1 MRLKWLLEPHFE
13 RPCMLP
19 EFGVYTYNIVVYDR
33 ASQIICGEG
42 PDF

>member
-1 MRLKWLLEPHFE
+1 MRLKWLLEPYFE
-13 RPCMLP
+13 RPCMLS
-19 EFGVYTYNIVVYDR
+19 EFGVYTYIVVYDR